1 MAGIKNVKPSG
12 KHKSGTIH
20 DVRIFKKYIGTG
32 PIIYRSSWEYRFIIY
47 CENNNDVIRW
57 SSEPVKVPYIDM
69 NDKKNRNY
77 YPDFYMKLSN
87 GKEYLVEVK
96 PKVFC
101 KKPNAPKINNKK
113 KIESY
118 KKSMK
123 TYRQNLSKWKFAK
136 IWAINRG
143 WLFTI
148 VTEDFFKTTSYK

>member
-1 MAGIKNVKPSG
+1 MKIKKPSG
-12 KHKSGTIH
+12 NKMS
-20 DVRIFKKYIGTG
+20 
-32 PIIYRSSWEYRFIIY
+32 
-47 CENNNDVIRW
+47 
-57 SSEPVKVPYIDM
+57 
-69 NDKKNRNY
+69 
-77 YPDFYMKLSN
+77 
-87 GKEYLVEVK
+87 YLVEVK